1 MIATVLSGYLLMIT
15 VLQTYVVV
23 AGHTGVGVFPESSKK
38 SNLHLSI
45 SQVPELQEVDC
56 NGEQFVLSKFSH
68 LQISS
73 SPVILGA
80 ALPITD
86 AITALRAAAEAA
98 PEEYG

>member
-1 MIATVLSGYLLMIT
+1 M
-15 VLQTYVVV
+15 VV
-23 AGHTGVGVFPESSKK
+23 AGHTGVGVYPESSQK